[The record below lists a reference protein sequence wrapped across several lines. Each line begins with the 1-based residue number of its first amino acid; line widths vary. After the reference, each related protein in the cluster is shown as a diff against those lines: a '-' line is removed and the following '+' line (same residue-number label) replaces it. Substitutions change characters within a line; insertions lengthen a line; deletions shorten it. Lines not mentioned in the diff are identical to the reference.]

1 MSIHKNI
8 KSLKRDGVLIMLFD
22 LVVLLISVERNR
34 GFIFT
39 ASTLNSIVLDF
50 IVYMIINAWWAM
62 DSKKLITDRQRR
74 KFIWLYILLET
85 ALLLVIG
92 LLTMIDHLM
101 AASVLVIVL
110 ACYSVFGIWL
120 IIRYIKNE

>member
-1 MSIHKNI
+1 MSIHKSI
-8 KSLKRDGVLIMLFD
+8 KSLKRDGILIMLFD
-22 LVVLLISVERNR
+22 LVVLLVSVERNR

-39 ASTLNSIVLDF
+39 ASTLNSIFLDF
-50 IVYMIINAWWAM
+50 IVYMIINAWWTI
-62 DSKKLITDRQRR
+62 DSKKWITDRQRR

-92 LLTMIDHLM
+92 LLTMINQLM

-110 ACYSVFGIWL
+110 ACYSVLGIWL
-120 IIRYIKNE
+120 IIRYIKK